1 MSALTRLVIG
11 SAAGGLLGGA
21 AFLGLE
27 AAMPH
32 KAVADEFQNREAT
45 VFIKNDELANKL
57 GTRFLEECDAT
68 QRRGSSHVEVTCWGS
83 F

>member
-1 MSALTRLVIG
+1 MNALTRLVIG

-32 KAVADEFQNREAT
+32 KAVADGFQIE
-45 VFIKNDELANKL
+45 K
-57 GTRFLEECDAT
+57 
-68 QRRGSSHVEVTCWGS
+68 QRCSSKTMS
-83 F
+83 

>member
-1 MSALTRLVIG
+1 MVISHERIDSFGIG

-32 KAVADEFQNREAT
+32 KALPMGFNREAT
-45 VFIKNDELANKL
+45 VLSK
-57 GTRFLEECDAT
+57 TM
-68 QRRGSSHVEVTCWGS
+68 S
-83 F
+83 